1 MKRKYLLIIICILG
15 SVKNYAQK
23 YKLDN
28 VTIEELQEKVCP
40 KDAGASAAILFQ
52 KGRTYFEF
60 NQNTGFTLITEV
72 ETKIKIYKKE
82 GYDWA
87 NKAVSI
93 YIGGNSDENV
103 DFSKAVTYNLINGQI
118 EKSKLKSDG
127 EFFEKINKYWSKRK
141 IALPNVKVGSI
152 IEYKYT
158 LKSPYI
164 STFPDWQFQNTIPV
178 YYSEYST
185 DIPEY
190 YFYNVY
196 RKGFFTAIETKDK
209 LPKSIRID
217 EKSAVGGVIK
227 GGFTH
232 DIQEINYVMNR
243 TIYKLENVPALK
255 EESFVNNIDNYTA
268 SLQHEL
274 SGKKMPQSPFES
286 FSTTWEDVT
295 KKIYD
300 NDDFGTQL
308 NKNNYYEANLK
319 AFLTGL
325 TTPEEKITAV
335 FKYVQSTM
343 NWNKFYS
350 YTCDDGVKK
359 AYDTKVGNVA
369 EINLM
374 LVSMLRYIDL
384 NANPVLVSTRANG
397 ISLYP
402 SRTAYNSV
410 IASVLINGNLLLLDA
425 TSKFA
430 KVGIL
435 PIRDLN
441 WLGRM
446 IKKDGTSE
454 MVELMPKQSSMDVV
468 KALVTLDKD
477 GIFSGQIREQHLD
490 YNALR
495 WRENYSGLSNDNI
508 VENKEKENK
517 GLEISD
523 FELTESANLE
533 ETLGEKYAIKASN
546 SAEIIGDKMYFSPL
560 IYFATKENP
569 FKQDK
574 REYPVDFSYPFM
586 DKYMFNITIPDNYQ
600 VESLP
605 KPMALAMADNYGTFN
620 YTVTN
625 TGNKIQLMVTLDVKT
640 SIIPAE
646 DYLTLK
652 EFFKTAIEKQNEK
665 IVLKKI

>member
-1 MKRKYLLIIICILG
+1 MKRKYLLLVFFILG
-15 SVKNYAQK
+15 AAKNYAQK
-23 YKLDN
+23 CKLDN

-40 KDAGASAAILFQ
+40 KDAGACAAILFQ
-52 KGRTYFEF
+52 KGRTYFDF
-60 NQNTGFTLITEV
+60 NQNSGFTHITEV
-72 ETKIKIYKKE
+72 ETKIKIYTKE

-87 NKAVSI
+87 NKAVSV
-93 YIGGNSDENV
+93 YIGGNSEENV

-127 EFFEKINKYWSKRK
+127 EFLEKVNKFWSKKK
-141 IALPNVKVGSI
+141 ITLPNVKEGSI
-152 IEYKYT
+152 IEYKYSIR
-158 LKSPYI
+158 SPYI

-217 EKSAVGGVIK
+217 EKSAVGGVVR
-227 GGFTH
+227 GGFNH
-232 DIQEINYVMNR
+232 DVSTINYVVDR
-243 TIYKLENVPALK
+243 TVYKLENISALK

-286 FSTTWEDVT
+286 FSTTWEDVA

-300 NDDFGTQL
+300 NDDFGVQL
-308 NKNNYYEANLK
+308 NKNNYYESELK
-319 AFLTGL
+319 TLLQGL
-325 TTPEEKITAV
+325 TTSEEKVVAI
-335 FKYVQSTM
+335 FKHVQSSM
-343 NWNKFYS
+343 NWNKFS
-350 YTCDDGVKK
+350 GYTCDDGVKK

-374 LVSMLRYIDL
+374 LVSMLRFADFE
-384 NANPVLVSTRANG
+384 ANPVLVSTRANG

-410 IASVLINGNLLLLDA
+410 IVSVILNGKLLLLDA
-425 TSKFA
+425 TSKFS
-430 KVGIL
+430 KFGIL
-435 PIRDLN
+435 PTRDLN

-454 MVELMPKQSSMDVV
+454 MIELTPKQSSMDVV

-477 GIFSGQIREQHLD
+477 GVFSGQIREQHLD
-490 YNALR
+490 NNALR
-495 WRENYSGLSNDNI
+495 WRENFSGLSNNNI
-508 VENKEKENK
+508 AENKENDNK

-523 FELTESANLE
+523 FELTEVNNLE
-533 ETLGEKYAIKASN
+533 EPLGEKYAIKTSN
-546 SAEIIGDKMYFSPL
+546 SAEIIGDKMYFSPMM
-560 IYFATKENP
+560 YFATKENP

-574 REYPVDFSYPFM
+574 REYPVDFAYPFI
-586 DKYMFNITIPDNYQ
+586 DKYMFNITIPDSYQ
-600 VESLP
+600 IESLP
-605 KPMALAMADNYGTFN
+605 KPMALAMANDYGIFN

-625 TGNKIQLMVTLDVKT
+625 TGNRIQLLVTLDLKT